1 VQREAVSRRRSRA
14 LLALVAAA
22 GLAVGVAAAAPASPP
37 RTADDLHDARYCEIL
52 VLEGAI
58 PDARVTVW
66 NTIGLNQCPEQW
78 WDSLDAAT
86 LADQLGAG
94 LVVLNGPRHFLIDEA
109 SGRTGEVRSFAGQ
122 RLRRV
127 ATIPIQSAA
136 DLVQTPYAERTIERR
151 NTWTWAEGRRVYKLV
166 APDGTRYVMQAY
178 SQIRDPELA
187 IGDLRSIGDRL
198 ELPLGWR
205 YRSHR
210 LREDLVLRA
219 RGEATIVQDELLNT
233 YQRLPRWP
241 QGSGG
246 TRRRV
251 DLTGTTRTVGSPA
264 PGVLRDHG
272 TVSGT
277 PFGRGEVTLDV
288 TLAGSQATGPFQI
301 DAERGSVFGNV
312 AMAFVISGGEITFN
326 GSAEIVG
333 GTGRYRGI
341 RAKHLDAFDHNTLDG
356 QSGTFTLEGFARY

>member
-1 VQREAVSRRRSRA
+1 MSRRAPRALFA
-14 LLALVAAA
+14 LLATATLAVAVAAA
-22 GLAVGVAAAAPASPP
+22 TASPP
-37 RTADDLHDARYCEIL
+37 RTAEGLHDARYCEIL
-52 VLEGAI
+52 LLDGEI
-58 PDARVTVW
+58 PEARVTVW
-66 NTIGLNQCPEQW
+66 NTIGLNECPQGW

-86 LADQLGAG
+86 LADELGVG
-94 LVVLNGPRHFLIDEA
+94 LVVLNGPRHWLIDEA

-127 ATIPIQSAA
+127 ATIPIDSAA

-151 NTWTWAEGRRVYKLV
+151 NIWTWAAGRRVYKLL

-178 SQIRDPELA
+178 SQIRDPELE
-187 IGDLRSIGDRL
+187 IGDLRSLGDRL

-210 LREDLVLRA
+210 LRDDLVLRA

-233 YQRLPRWP
+233 YQRLPRVP
-241 QGSGG
+241 QRSS
-246 TRRRV
+246 RERHRV
-251 DLTGTTRTVGSPA
+251 ELTGTTRTVGVPA
-264 PGVLRDHG
+264 PGTLRDEG
-272 TVSGT
+272 TVSGQ
-277 PFGRGEVTLDV
+277 PFGPGTVALEV

-312 AMAFVISGGEITFN
+312 AMSYEISGLEITFN

-333 GTGRYRGI
+333 GTGAYRGI
-341 RAKHLDAFDHNTLDG
+341 RARDLTAFDHNTLDG
-356 QSGTFTLEGFARY
+356 QSGTFRLEGFARY